1 MCRPIRIDD
10 EVRVL
15 FGSDNVIAILKFQ
28 TNALIS
34 HILSPLNIDTLCTP
48 FADWKP
54 IKQKFELHYRFPMNF
69 MKHQTNQTLN
79 CDYAFV
85 LLFYCFNEIPIFSVT
100 LFGNQLFSF
109 DKSFTRLRWLNVQI
123 VRFAPPLLNRPTA
136 VYSSLWG
143 KKTQN
148 IEINFKSTMRY
159 LMTANHRR
167 SWVLGISYQNNNFP
181 MNFFRFAQVSINKIL
196 KSATRNLRNFVK

>member
-1 MCRPIRIDD
+1 MSWKKKIEKSQSIYVRMCRPIRIDD

-34 HILSPLNIDTLCTP
+34 RILSPLNIDTLCTP

-69 MKHQTNQTLN
+69 QKPQTNQTLN

-85 LLFYCFNEIPIFSVT
+85 LLFIVLMKFPF
-100 LFGNQLFSF
+100 FQRLFSGTNCFRLINHLHGLDNWMCRSF
-109 DKSFTRLRWLNVQI
+109 DLPLHYLIGQLLFT
-123 VRFAPPLLNRPTA
+123 AHYEA
-136 VYSSLWG
+136 
-143 KKTQN
+143 KK
-148 IEINFKSTMRY
+148 
-159 LMTANHRR
+159 H
-167 SWVLGISYQNNNFP
+167 
-181 MNFFRFAQVSINKIL
+181 KIL
-196 KSATRNLRNFVK
+196 KLISNQRCAI